1 MGSDQDVSPCGPLV
15 VVRLPNFL
23 GELVMA
29 EPMLRSITGAGL
41 RPLAFG
47 RPWCRELLAG
57 VGISVETVAS
67 GMDESRQYR
76 STGARWGLTAR
87 GSFTTAL
94 RMRLGGLRVI
104 GRRDNLRTPLLSRS
118 LPRSF
123 AGHRVDDF
131 LELGRTT
138 IEVILGGVASALESP
153 VLPRITSTAG
163 QRDKAAA
170 LLKEEG
176 VKEPFVMACPTA
188 GHRRASTF
196 KLWPHFP
203 ALLRRLVD
211 AGVEV
216 VICPGR
222 GETDWYRG
230 IPEPVR
236 VLEGV
241 GMGCLVGIASRAAAM
256 VSNDTGPAHLA
267 AALGIPT
274 LTLFGDTDQKRYAPR
289 GVRAVHLGGLG
300 AWPSLE
306 EGWRLCRELV
316 GAPTHSSWQSGR
328 SSARAAPG

>member
-1 MGSDQDVSPCGPLV
+1 MGSDQDVSSGGPPV

-29 EPMLRSITGAGL
+29 EPMLRSMTLAGL
-41 RPLAFG
+41 QPVAFG
-47 RPWCRELLAG
+47 RPWCREVLAG
-57 VGISVETVAS
+57 VGIPVEAVAS

-104 GRRDNLRTPLLSRS
+104 GRRENLRTPLLFRS
-118 LPRSF
+118 LPGSF

-131 LELGRTT
+131 IELGRTT

-153 VLPRITSTAG
+153 ALPRLTATAG
-163 QRDKAAA
+163 QRDEAAT
-170 LLKEEG
+170 LLKQAG
-176 VKEPFVMACPTA
+176 ITAPFVMACPTA

-216 VICPGR
+216 VVCPGR

-236 VLEGV
+236 VVEGV
-241 GMGCLVGIASRAAAM
+241 GMGCLVGIVSRAVAM

-274 LTLFGDTDQKRYAPR
+274 LTLFGDTDQDRYAPR
-289 GVRAVHLGGLG
+289 GPKAVHLGKLG

-306 EGWRLCRELV
+306 EGWQVCRELV
-316 GAPTHSSWQSGR
+316 GD
-328 SSARAAPG
+328 RASTS

>member
-1 MGSDQDVSPCGPLV
+1 MKSAEPASAGPPTM

-29 EPMLRSITGAGL
+29 EPMLRLMTGSGL
-41 RPLAFG
+41 RPAAFG
-47 RPWCRELLAG
+47 RPWCRELL
-57 VGISVETVAS
+57 VGIGIPVEPVAS
-67 GMDESRQYR
+67 GAEESRQYR
-76 STGARWGLTAR
+76 STGARWGLTTR

-94 RMRLGGLRVI
+94 RMRLGGLKVI
-104 GRRDNLRTPLLSRS
+104 GRRGNLRSPLLSRA

-123 AGHRVDDF
+123 DGHRVDDF
-131 LELGRTT
+131 LQLGAAA
-138 IEVILGGVASALESP
+138 VAAVLGG
-153 VLPRITSTAG
+153 
-163 QRDKAAA
+163 AAA
-170 LLKEEG
+170 PAAPAAVPRLAATPVQRAEG
-176 VKEPFVMACPTA
+176 AARLREAGVGERFVMACPTA

-211 AGVEV
+211 EGAEV

-241 GMGCLVGIASRAAAM
+241 GMGCLVGIASLARAM
-256 VSNDTGPAHLA
+256 VSNDTGPAHMA
-267 AALGIPT
+267 AALGVPT
-274 LTLFGDTDQKRYAPR
+274 LTFFGDTDVGRYVPR
-289 GVRAVHLGGLG
+289 GRRAVHLGELG

-306 EGWRLCRELV
+306 EGWRAWSELD
-316 GAPTHSSWQSGR
+316 GR
-328 SSARAAPG
+328 GPDGSP